1 MVNTQPEGFGGQQW
15 YPQLPEGY
23 LAQEMPSQVAQRFG
37 PGQGMPGFGPPGF
50 PPGQGMPGFGPPGFP
65 PGLGMPGFG
74 LPEFP
79 PGPGMPEF
87 GPPGFGPGMPGF
99 GPPGFPPDQGFPGQQ
114 HGQQAPS
121 GPPPN
126 AAPPY
131 PSHQAF
137 AVDPGAIRGC
147 LHRFTYIWLSRR
159 QGFWF
164 FPVFVGRTSVAGYRW
179 RNRLRR
185 WEYMGIDLN
194 RIDQFSCF

>member
-1 MVNTQPEGFGGQQW
+1 MVNMQPEGSGEQQW

-23 LAQEMPSQVAQRFG
+23 LAQEMPNQVAQRFG
-37 PGQGMPGFGPPGF
+37 PPGFPQGPGMPGLGPPGF
-50 PPGQGMPGFGPPGFP
+50 PPGQGMPGFGSPGFP
-65 PGLGMPGFG
+65 PGPGI
-74 LPEFP
+74 
-79 PGPGMPEF
+79 
-87 GPPGFGPGMPGF
+87 PGF

-126 AAPPY
+126 ATPPY

-147 LHRFTYIWLSRR
+147 LYRFTYIWLSRR

-179 RNRLRR
+179 RSRQRR